1 MVGHAGRTLSES
13 VTTTAPL
20 VIGATGGSG
29 TRVVARLARHAGY
42 DLGRNLNEAEDAL
55 DFYSFHEKWIN
66 PFVSAERR
74 GSSLSGSN
82 AELMNAEF
90 QSALD
95 RHCPPNL
102 RVDRRW
108 GWKAPRSIY
117 LLAFLHR
124 QLPGL
129 KFIHVLR
136 DGRDMVLSPNQNQL
150 RKHGAAVLT
159 WPERWF
165 RSTPEQSLL
174 LWERINLRAAE
185 FGKSNLGENYLL
197 VRFEDLCGKP
207 VETTA
212 HIMNFLG
219 ARVEPE
225 PVARAEISP
234 PSSLQRWRNYPPAL
248 IAKLEQVGENSLRKF
263 EYLA

>member
-1 MVGHAGRTLSES
+1 VEHAKRALNEV
-13 VTTTAPL
+13 VTMSGPL

-55 DFYSFHEKWIN
+55 EFYSFHEKWIN
-66 PFVSAERR
+66 PFISAERHG
-74 GSSLSGSN
+74 GSMSKSDS
-82 AELMNAEF
+82 ARMDADF
-90 QSALD
+90 QSALE
-95 RHCPPNL
+95 RHCPVNL
-102 RVDRRW
+102 QSDRRW

-117 LLAFLHR
+117 LLPFLHR
-124 QLPGL
+124 QLPAV

-150 RKHGAAVLT
+150 RKHGPAVLT
-159 WPERWF
+159 WRERWF
-165 RSTPEQSLL
+165 RSQPERALL
-174 LWERINLRAAE
+174 LWERVNVRAAE
-185 FGKSNLGENYLL
+185 FGQSDLRENYLL
-197 VRFEDLCGKP
+197 VRFEDLCAKP

-212 HIMNFLG
+212 QVMNFLG
-219 ARVEPE
+219 ARVDPE

-234 PSSLQRWRNYPPAL
+234 PPTLQRWRNYSPVL
-248 IAKLEQVGENSLRKF
+248 IAKLEEIGRNSLQKF